1 MAEGE
6 VKQPAGCLA
15 SQVVMDEV
23 GGLLQVPVLALAQQ
37 VHWFLWRVQQVPGP
51 GLVSVLLVWRQQRRA
66 P

>member
-15 SQVVMDEV
+15 SQVMMDEV

-51 GLVSVLLVWRQQRRA
+51 GLVSV
-66 P
+66 